1 MRKRERFC
9 TTLRVHIRDRTFYWE
24 AQWGRISRPHFY
36 LVEIINE
43 SLNKKSSLSIVRH
56 YSRTPKM
63 KTFLFGGLDMTKPCV
78 NGKNIKISRVF
89 SRIVRRLPSTYPKAL
104 LVIHPSLRKLESYF
118 WETGGTALDP
128 GDPGHP
134 PFAYCDGEDNSI
146 HVASILNKDSA
157 RQISWY
163 LLHEIGHLQ
172 ALRRYGDYDSRW
184 DDYRTAERYANRFAN
199 RWCNKLK
206 EEGFFKTI

>member
-1 MRKRERFC
+1 MAKPYNCE
-9 TTLRVHIRDRTFYWE
+9 
-24 AQWGRISRPHFY
+24 
-36 LVEIINE
+36 
-43 SLNKKSSLSIVRH
+43 
-56 YSRTPKM
+56 
-63 KTFLFGGLDMTKPCV
+63 KT
-78 NGKNIKISRVF
+78 IKISRVF
-89 SRIVRRLPSTYPKAL
+89 SRIIRRLPSTYPKAL
-104 LVIHPSLRKLESYF
+104 LVVHSSLKKLESYY

-134 PFAYCDGEDNSI
+134 PFAYCDGEDYSI
-146 HVASILNKDSA
+146 HVASILNKESA

-172 ALRRYGDYDSRW
+172 ALRRYGEYDPRWEDYKQ
-184 DDYRTAERYANRFAN
+184 AERYANRFAN